1 MEWTGERF
9 IPGEGG
15 AAIFYEHVQRYD
27 LARSFASGKQVVD
40 LASGEGYGSDLLA
53 SCAESVIGVE
63 LDRDALVHASSRY
76 QRRNLRFLGADIR
89 NVPLRSD
96 SQDLV
101 VCFEAIEHVTRQDA
115 VLGEARRLLHDD
127 GLLIISTPERTAYSD
142 SRDFENEY
150 HVHEFYLD
158 EFRRFLQAVFPH
170 VEILGQRVVG
180 ASAMWPLDRRATNAF
195 EIAIPPGN
203 GRRDESA
210 DVVQP
215 QFCIAICGA
224 DTTAFDE
231 QLDTVVSVFTDAE
244 QSFVA
249 EHDEAVAAFA
259 DLKYRVLELE
269 THDDLLLS
277 IKAKLEEE
285 RDQLKSRAETSEAEN
300 AAMKSSA
307 SWRIT
312 KPLRA
317 LVRGA
322 RRLGRL
328 SGLRTWRRHAS

>member
-15 AAIFYEHVQRYD
+15 AAIFYEHVQRYH
-27 LARSFASGKQVVD
+27 LARSFASGKQVID
-40 LASGEGYGSDLLA
+40 FASGEGYGSNLLA
-53 SCAESVIGVE
+53 SCAGSVIGVE

-76 QRRNLRFLGADIR
+76 QRQNLDFVGADIR

-96 SQDLV
+96 SHDLV
-101 VCFEAIEHVTRQDA
+101 VCFEAIEHVTRQDD
-115 VLGEARRLLHDD
+115 VLREARRLLRDD
-127 GLLIISTPERTAYSD
+127 GLLIISTPERNAYSD
-142 SRDFENEY
+142 SRNFENEF

-158 EFRRFLQAVFPH
+158 EFRQFLRHAFPH

-180 ASAMWPLDRRATNAF
+180 ASAIWPLDRRATNAF
-195 EIAIPPGN
+195 EITIPPGK
-203 GRRDESA
+203 GPRDGSA

-224 DTTAFDE
+224 DAAAFDE
-231 QLDTVVSVFTDAE
+231 QLNTIVSVFMDAE

-277 IKAKLEEE
+277 IKARLEEE
-285 RDQLKSRAETSEAEN
+285 RDQLKSRAETSAAEN
-300 AAMKSSA
+300 AAMRSSA

-312 KPLRA
+312 MPLRA
-317 LVRGA
+317 LARGA